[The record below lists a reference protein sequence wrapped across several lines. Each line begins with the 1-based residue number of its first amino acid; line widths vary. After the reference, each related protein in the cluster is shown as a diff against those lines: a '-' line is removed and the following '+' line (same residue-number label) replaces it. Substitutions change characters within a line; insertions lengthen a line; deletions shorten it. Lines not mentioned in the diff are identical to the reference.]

1 MLTKFWRLGIVALVG
16 MDGIQSK
23 ELFFDYGR
31 ADVLCLSVSV
41 GMVGRRDCVGG
52 LTSFYVAFSVS
63 IYRLVI

>member
-1 MLTKFWRLGIVALVG
+1 